1 MIDFHCHIL
10 PGIDDGSRNIEMTEA
25 MLTEEARQ
33 GVTEIC
39 ATPHFYAHRMSFDDF
54 LERRKHAAEKTAELL
69 ERRNAAISESGRA
82 SSELDRRNAASGE
95 SGRAS
100 SEEAGQG
107 TGLSYP
113 ALPKIYTGAEVY
125 YFQGMGRAERVKELC
140 VTGTNTILVEM
151 PFAQWNRQVFDDI
164 HDLIRRQRLTVVIA
178 HIERYYEFQK
188 DKSVWDDVFDLP
200 LTRQLNA
207 GSFLTGW
214 LRSRFPLKVMR
225 EHPST
230 LVGTDCHNMDK
241 RRPNLKEARDVIL
254 KKIGQNALDGS
265 DARLDMLLKGAIDI
279 SSEDYYR

>member
-25 MLTEEARQ
+25 MLEEEARQ

-54 LERRKHAAEKTAELL
+54 LDRRKHAAEITAEL
-69 ERRNAAISESGRA
+69 
-82 SSELDRRNAASGE
+82 LDRRNAAIISDG
-95 SGRAS
+95 SKT
-100 SEEAGQG
+100 SE
-107 TGLSYP
+107 GLAYP
-113 ALPKIYTGAEVY
+113 ALPKLYTGAEVY

-164 HDLIRRQRLTVVIA
+164 HDLIRKQRLAVVIA

-200 LTRQLNA
+200 LTRQINA
-207 GSFLTGW
+207 GSFMNGW
-214 LRSRFPLKVMR
+214 LRSRFPMKVLKT
-225 EHPST
+225 HPST

-241 RRPNLKEARDVIL
+241 RRPNLKEARDVIE
-254 KKIGQNALDGS
+254 KKLGREVLDES
-265 DARLDMLLKGAIDI
+265 DARLKMLLTGAVDI
-279 SSEDYYR
+279 QSSSYYK